1 MLEEIVASVL
11 FTCKQLCSCLNREI
25 YVNSYNVRRNISGLL
40 AFIHIFYYLILWN
53 YEAGKKQLCS
63 LSEFLRFKWA
73 SHSNQLNQRGGR
85 RKKKKKENPET
96 LWKYLAS
103 QEWLQLSEGALTLDK
118 LWSEC
123 SVNNFSHSA
132 EWNSLVFDK
141 HSSNNLWSPLV

>member
-85 RKKKKKENPET
+85 RKKKKRK
-96 LWKYLAS
+96 S
-103 QEWLQLSEGALTLDK
+103 
-118 LWSEC
+118 
-123 SVNNFSHSA
+123 
-132 EWNSLVFDK
+132 WNSMKVSGLPGVTAAIRRCFNTWQALVWMLGKQLLPFSRK
-141 HSSNNLWSPLV
+141 KFSGIWQA